1 MFLKPKELEK
11 YLNTTNEGTYENP
24 KIYRL
29 DWEYKLALF
38 LGFNVKWDFDY
49 RMEYEYKP
57 YVEKQVYYLRPVLKF
72 SHEKFDSFW
81 CDGWSNI
88 MESILPKM
96 RQDNL
101 ITNELQNI
109 KDYNTIIIDEGQF
122 FNDLKENITEDQFY
136 EKKIIL
142 NIDSIV
148 INII

>member
-11 YLNTTNEGTYENP
+11 YLNTTNEGTRENP

-57 YVEKQVYYLRPVLKF
+57 YVEKQVYYLRPVFKF

-101 ITNELQNI
+101 ITNELELAILTFDRNKI
-109 KDYNTIIIDEGQF
+109 FSLIMDILDKHIPDMPCPFINVTDF
-122 FNDLKENITEDQFY
+122 V
-136 EKKIIL
+136 EKR
-142 NIDSIV
+142 N
-148 INII
+148 